1 MPPIGNMPDF
11 KQEAK
16 VWEWAGVSF
25 GEYELMLL
33 IKSIKTL
40 AKDSGASQLRLWGKI
55 RGTQK
60 DYYVVE
66 GTLAGGEEEG
76 GAGGEEGMEARGT
89 GVNKYVYWVT
99 NSPIDAWKMLPDL
112 KP

>member
-1 MPPIGNMPDF
+1 MSFKVPEVKVDENGAPVEAEPAPPLGNIPDIARD
-11 KQEAK
+11 AK

-33 IKSIKTL
+33 IKSIQKL
-40 AKDSGASQLRLWGKI
+40 AKDSQAAQLRLWGKI

-66 GTLAGGEEEG
+66 GTLPEAGEGEGGGEPVEG
-76 GAGGEEGMEARGT
+76 
-89 GVNKYVYWVT
+89 
-99 NSPIDAWKMLPDL
+99 
-112 KP
+112 